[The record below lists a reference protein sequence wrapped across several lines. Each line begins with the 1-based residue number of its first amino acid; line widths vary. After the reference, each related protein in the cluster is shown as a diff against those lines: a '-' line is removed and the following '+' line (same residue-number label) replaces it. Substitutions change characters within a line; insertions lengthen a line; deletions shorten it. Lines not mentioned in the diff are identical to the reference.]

1 MGVNPELNDLQ
12 KEVTRQRILETGY
25 RLFAEKNI
33 ERVKMTD
40 VAEAGGIGIATVY
53 RYYPTKTA
61 LVLAISTW
69 TWEKYLNETVRKLD
83 VREVTAAEEYEY
95 LLDSL
100 LELYRSNKALLRFN
114 QFFNIYIEHE
124 EAVPAEAMR
133 PYFAVVDILAARF
146 EAMFRKARE
155 DHTLRTDVPPKEM
168 LLASIHLMLA
178 AVTRYAVGLVYDG
191 GRDPEKELV
200 LLKNMLLREYT
211 LVGGT

>member
-40 VAEAGGIGIATVY
+40 VAEAGGIGVATVY

-95 LLDSL
+95 LLNSL

-114 QFFNIYIEHE
+114 QFFNIYIEYE

-133 PYFAVVDILAARF
+133 PYIAVVDILAARF

-168 LLASIHLMLA
+168 LLASVHLMLA

-211 LVGGT
+211 LAGGT